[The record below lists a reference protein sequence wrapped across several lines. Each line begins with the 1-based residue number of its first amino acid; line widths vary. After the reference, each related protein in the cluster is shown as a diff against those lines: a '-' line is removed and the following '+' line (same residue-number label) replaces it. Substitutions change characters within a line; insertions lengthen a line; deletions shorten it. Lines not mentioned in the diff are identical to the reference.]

1 MFMKQ
6 VQRSNP
12 LRYILGTEG
21 TSVSRTGKAPASWSP
36 VLAGDTDKEKEREE
50 KKRRGRIGRR
60 EIKRFRIEMKSAGKI
75 GRRSV
80 RRALPEILIVL
91 RAEWQQPSRGPRSS
105 EQFGERDEQ
114 MPVPWGGHTWAC

>member
-1 MFMKQ
+1 MFYTEAAKKGGQGRLFMKQ

-50 KKRRGRIGRR
+50 KKRRRRIGRR

-75 GRRSV
+75 RRRSV
-80 RRALPEILIVL
+80 RRAPPGDPDC
-91 RAEWQQPSRGPRSS
+91 AEG
-105 EQFGERDEQ
+105 
-114 MPVPWGGHTWAC
+114 